1 MKNLLTRIVGAL
13 AASLLVAGSAW
24 AVGAGIPMDSWPD
37 RSRDMASLQSGARL
51 FVNYCLNCHSA
62 NLMRWNRLTAI
73 GLTDKE
79 IKDYLIFGNQKVG
92 DTMKVAITPAEA
104 KAWFGKTP
112 PDLSVIGRA
121 RTTFDYSGP
130 DYLYTLWRGYYR
142 DASTATGWNNVAL
155 ANIAMPHAL
164 WERQGPREAVIE
176 TVHKHV
182 DEKTGHESFIK
193 SIKTFDANGFM
204 TEKQEPV
211 DGPVKE
217 GMTYSFKPA
226 DPEQSRRYDS
236 EVADLVG
243 YLVFMTD
250 PSRSSR
256 TQIGVWVLLFLGVFT
271 VIAWR
276 LNQQYWKDVK

>member
-1 MKNLLTRIVGAL
+1 MKTLYVRIAGAF
-13 AASLLVAGSAW
+13 AAMLISGSAW
-24 AVGAGIPMDSWPD
+24 AAGAAVPMDAWPD
-37 RSRDMASLQSGARL
+37 RSKDVASLQSGARL
-51 FVNYCLNCHSA
+51 FVNYCLTCHSA

-92 DTMKVAITPAEA
+92 DTMKIAMTPAEG
-104 KAWFGKTP
+104 KAWFGKAP
-112 PDLSVIGRA
+112 PDLSVIARA

-142 DASTATGWNNVAL
+142 DASSATGWNNVAL
-155 ANIAMPHAL
+155 NNIAMPHAM
-164 WERQGPREAVIE
+164 WERQGPREATIE
-176 TVHKHV
+176 TIHRHV
-182 DEKTGHESFIK
+182 DEKTGHAAFVKTIK
-193 SIKTFDANGFM
+193 RYDAEGF
-204 TEKQEPV
+204 V
-211 DGPVKE
+211 SVKE
-217 GMTYSFKPA
+217 EPLAGPAKEGVTYSFKPA
-226 DPEQSRRYDS
+226 DPELARRYDS